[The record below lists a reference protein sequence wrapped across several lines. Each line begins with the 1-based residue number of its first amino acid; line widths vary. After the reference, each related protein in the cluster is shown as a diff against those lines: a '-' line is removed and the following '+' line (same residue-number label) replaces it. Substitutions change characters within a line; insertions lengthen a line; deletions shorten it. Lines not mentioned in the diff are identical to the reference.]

1 MCTVFLS
8 LFPSSFPPPFL
19 PFSFSSPSFSFSLMR
34 SDFSTQ
40 AFPAV
45 ITMQMPPFMYA
56 TEGRNPLGG
65 GTTSW
70 EVTTGGRWVAGPSSQ
85 GRQKLLSTEP
95 ATTTTTSSIL
105 GGRKEL
111 GFWAPKLWSKP
122 NTQAWLLGWVN
133 WIVNSRG
140 LKPGPKPH
148 C

>member
-8 LFPSSFPPPFL
+8 LFPSSFPPPFP

-65 GTTSW
+65 GGTTSW

-95 ATTTTTSSIL
+95 ATTTTTPSIL
-105 GGRKEL
+105 GGKKRTGFLGPQTMVKTQHTGLVTGLGEL
-111 GFWAPKLWSKP
+111 DCKL
-122 NTQAWLLGWVN
+122 
-133 WIVNSRG
+133 
-140 LKPGPKPH
+140 
-148 C
+148 